1 MAGGHMMP
9 PDYDMGVFVES
20 ERQKGSRASGADVVQ
35 LCYIVSWMHSR
46 RPQICLPGM
55 KIKVKG

>member
-1 MAGGHMMP
+1 MMP